1 MSQKVQLINQ
11 FSYLQSDIVNMIIK
25 YLDVI
30 AYRNGKYID
39 RINKQDNRYI
49 MLLRVPRPIKVSNNQ
64 YYLGLREYPRLG
76 IKFSLTYIINE
87 NNVSIYTTHYKIENK
102 GMIYRSQRQTY
113 INSSV

>member
-11 FSYLQSDIVNMIIK
+11 FSYLPSDIVNMIIK
-25 YLDVI
+25 YLDVMS
-30 AYRNGKYID
+30 YRKYMNK
-39 RINKQDNRYI
+39 INKEDNRYI

-64 YYLGLREYPRLG
+64 YYLGLREYPRLA

-87 NNVSIYTTHYKIENK
+87 NNVSIYTTYNKIGNK
-102 GMIYRSQRQTY
+102 GMIYQFQYQTY